1 MIMAAMR
8 FISQYWYNAS
18 DFKILPVGLKA
29 INRGVFRYRI
39 TMKRIHLSLFLIILT
54 IFAALTSCIEDGFS
68 SSSADQP
75 TFSVD
80 TLQMGVIFTEQ
91 PSTTHRFTVYN
102 NAGKAIS
109 INHVS
114 LSGDNAEFFRLNVDG
129 LSGREFNNVE
139 IRANDSIF
147 VFVETTLP
155 ANDLTVPV
163 EVTASLDFLTNG
175 VTRSVTIAA
184 IGRDVNRIESLVL
197 DSDTRFVAGKPYQ
210 IIDSLVVSPG
220 ATLTIDPG
228 AELLFH
234 DGAMMV
240 VRGTLKAVGEPGNEI
255 TFAGDRT
262 GYVAADIS
270 FDIMSRQ
277 WVGMF
282 FTNTSY
288 DNELSYA
295 HVCNTWQGVTVDGGF
310 SSRPVELKMINTRLR
325 NSGDMALEVYHA
337 NIKAYGCEIAEAAN
351 GAVYLH
357 GGEHVF
363 NHCTLSN
370 YYLFTALGGAILQF
384 GHINAESDDESG
396 LPYTKAEI
404 TNTII
409 YGLGADLSHGDL
421 TDTDIYLRRCL
432 LKSAGTDDDNFI
444 DCLWDTDPGFLTI
457 REEYYFDY
465 RLHDDS
471 PAIGAADP
479 SLTATEA
486 SFDRYGLSRGDAPD
500 LGAYVHVPEE

>member
-1 MIMAAMR
+1 
-8 FISQYWYNAS
+8 
-18 DFKILPVGLKA
+18 
-29 INRGVFRYRI
+29 
-39 TMKRIHLSLFLIILT
+39 MKRIHFSFFITISLFLS
-54 IFAALTSCIEDGFS
+54 ALTGCIEDGFS

-102 NAGKAIS
+102 RAGKSIS
-109 INHVS
+109 ISNVS
-114 LSGDNAEFFRLNVDG
+114 LSGENASLFRLNVDG
-129 LSGREFNNVE
+129 FSGREFHNVE
-139 IRANDSIF
+139 IRANDSIY

-155 ANDLTVPV
+155 ANERTVPV

-184 IGRDVNRIESLVL
+184 QGRDVNRIGTLII
-197 DSDTRFVAGKPYQ
+197 DRDTRFEAGKPYQ
-210 IIDSLVVSPG
+210 IMDSVVVAPG

-240 VRGTLKAVGEPGNEI
+240 VRGTLKAVGTQGNEI

-277 WVGMF
+277 WVGLF
-282 FTNTSY
+282 FTNTSR

-295 HVCNTWQGVTVDGGF
+295 HVCNTWQGVTVDGAF
-310 SSRPVELKMINTRLR
+310 SSRPVELKMVNSRLR
-325 NSGDMALEVYHA
+325 NSGDLALEVYHA

-351 GAVYLH
+351 GAVYLQ
-357 GGEHVF
+357 GGDHVF
-363 NHCTLSN
+363 NHCTLAN
-370 YYLFTALGGAILQF
+370 YYLFTALGGEILQF
-384 GHINAESDDESG
+384 AHIDADSDDESG
-396 LPYTKAEI
+396 LPYTKAEVS
-404 TNTII
+404 NTII
-409 YGLGADLSHGDL
+409 YGLGTDISHGDL
-421 TDTDIYLRRCL
+421 TGTDIYLRSCL

-444 DCLWDTDPGFLTI
+444 SCLWDTDPGFFTV
-457 REEYYFDY
+457 REEYLFDY
-465 RLHDDS
+465 RIHEDS
-471 PAIGAADP
+471 PALGAADPALTAPEAAVDRYGLPRGAAPAIGA
-479 SLTATEA
+479 
-486 SFDRYGLSRGDAPD
+486 
-500 LGAYVHVPEE
+500 YVE